1 MEKKSENI
9 IYFLLVF
16 FAIYCS
22 LITGMSWD
30 EPYLY
35 EMGKN
40 RLKYI
45 FSLGKYEYLNFNYF
59 VNSSHFP
66 GFYDTFAAFLSQMI
80 PRKYEVQIHHLINLF
95 FSLSTIVGIA
105 YLSGNNYG
113 VNKEKEV

>member
-1 MEKKSENI
+1 MDKKSENL
-9 IYFLLVF
+9 IYFLLVL

-45 FSLGKYEYLNFNYF
+45 FSLGRYEYQNWNNFA
-59 VNSSHFP
+59 NSSHFP
-66 GFYDTFAAFLSQMI
+66 GFYDTFAAFISQMI
-80 PRKYEVQIHHLINLF
+80 PKKYEIETHHLINLF
-95 FSLSTIVGIA
+95 FSFITIHHINNLSIVYISS
-105 YLSGNNYG
+105 LILFM
-113 VNKEKEV
+113 